1 MATILMKTAYGGMD
15 TAPVFQGHWIAMY
28 GLITP
33 LTAAS
38 GRREELALTLLDP
51 AANRRGCHHYVVAL
65 GADGPDSLW
74 VTEIWVSEEAH
85 RAWVADIKASEV
97 LRPALAL
104 IATWGDTVITRPM
117 AGIGI

>member
-38 GRREELALTLLDP
+38 GRRE
-51 AANRRGCHHYVVAL
+51 
-65 GADGPDSLW
+65 
-74 VTEIWVSEEAH
+74 
-85 RAWVADIKASEV
+85 
-97 LRPALAL
+97 
-104 IATWGDTVITRPM
+104 
-117 AGIGI
+117 